1 MLNITFILALMNNKT
16 LYFIKNL
23 VNITNKNIPTAK
35 KYNLYYDNIHEIR
48 KEMYEG
54 GKFILIQLNKNIIGY
69 VKYTIK
75 NKNCYL
81 NSFSIHPYYFSKQIE
96 NIVFNFL
103 NDVAVNYNCDKIL
116 IEIPFEMDKFIT
128 YYKQYGF
135 TEVDYASIIK
145 TKYNNTKI
153 TIITIEKNVKKE
165 NDILDINDI
174 MLEF

>member
-116 IEIPFEMDKFIT
+116 IEIPISVKTIGSTKNFILNPDIRNI
-128 YYKQYGF
+128 
-135 TEVDYASIIK
+135 VII
-145 TKYNNTKI
+145 
-153 TIITIEKNVKKE
+153 
-165 NDILDINDI
+165 INAI
-174 MLEF
+174 MNAVLKSG